1 MKVLSNAVANV
12 VCYTVDGYQL
22 REYRRLIVY
31 WHRSNVTEEELD
43 SAGGTRA
50 VPLGGVDQR

>member
-1 MKVLSNAVANV
+1 MKVLSSAVANV

-31 WHRSNVTEEELD
+31 WHRSNVTEESD